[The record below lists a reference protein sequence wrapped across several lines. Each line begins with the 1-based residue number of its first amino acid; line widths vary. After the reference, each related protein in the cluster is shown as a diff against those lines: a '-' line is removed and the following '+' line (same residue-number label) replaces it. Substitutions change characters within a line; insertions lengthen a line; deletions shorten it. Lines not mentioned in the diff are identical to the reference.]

1 MSYLFYF
8 NERENIVLRPE
19 CVKLSPE
26 LSLLDK
32 DELTFII
39 LVYDYHSIYRQWPE
53 ADRIRKAMM
62 YVWND
67 NNPKILE
74 SRKVNAAI
82 QAYKALQFNPK
93 EEQIRRYQQKI
104 IQMMDVIESEKSV
117 TAIKNARE
125 IIAGLKKDILE
136 LENEIAEGVRQE
148 GEIKGGGKLSWLEDK
163 MNNNKELY
171 LKIMEGKK

>member
-1 MSYLFYF
+1 MSYLFYIDDRQ
-8 NERENIVLRPE
+8 NVILRPE
-19 CVKLSPE
+19 CAKLSPE
-26 LSLLDK
+26 LSVLSK
-32 DELTFII
+32 DELLFVI
-39 LVYDYHSIYRQWPE
+39 LVYDYHSIYRQFSEP
-53 ADRIRKAMM
+53 DRIRKAMIH
-62 YVWND
+62 VWND

-93 EEQIRRYQQKI
+93 EEQIRRYQKKI
-104 IQMMDVIESEKSV
+104 IEMMDVIDAETSV

-136 LENEIAEGVRQE
+136 LENEIADGVRQD
-148 GEIKGGGKLSWLEDK
+148 GEIKGGGELSWLEDK

-171 LKIMEGKK
+171 LKIMQKK